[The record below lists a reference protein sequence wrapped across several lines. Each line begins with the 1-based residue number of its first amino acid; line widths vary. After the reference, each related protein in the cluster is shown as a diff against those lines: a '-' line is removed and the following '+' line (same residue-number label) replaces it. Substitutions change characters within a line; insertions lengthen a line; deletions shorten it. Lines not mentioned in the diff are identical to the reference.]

1 MKRCGV
7 PFVCE
12 LAIHLQ
18 TSLKLSSLKIMS
30 SVYVD
35 MLSLNL
41 TKSAFVPSI
50 NVTNL

>member
-18 TSLKLSSLKIMS
+18 TSLKLSGLKIMS
-30 SVYVD
+30 SVHVD

-41 TKSAFVPSI
+41 MKYACVPSI
-50 NVTNL
+50 TVTNL